1 MRSWHADATT
11 TESAGAVSAV
21 SADIRR
27 TRHGGGGGPL
37 SSNRSWLSSRKGAI
51 ASAIALAAA
60 MAGSLWLLAALELLD
75 SSNAADW
82 VTAVFTGGLVVV
94 AGAAFWPA
102 ASQVRQAAKASAE
115 SHRPYV
121 TVVTRAGI
129 GGFVY
134 LDLVN
139 NGNRAARNVTAALS
153 SPPLENVK
161 NAENPKAP
169 FGRVSYLAPNER
181 RSVFYS
187 SGKTDKWPP
196 ELVVEIS
203 YTGEDEES
211 HSATVT
217 HNLGA
222 LKLILA
228 NPENK
233 RTPQTLITEGLNRFE
248 RIVNRAVQ
256 QVAENSAPLRRRRH
270 HDRLKRLG
278 KMRRST

>member
-1 MRSWHADATT
+1 M
-11 TESAGAVSAV
+11 
-21 SADIRR
+21 
-27 TRHGGGGGPL
+27 
-37 SSNRSWLSSRKGAI
+37 SSNRGWLSGRKGAA
-51 ASAIALAAA
+51 ASAIALAAVT
-60 MAGSLWLLAALELLD
+60 AGALSLLAMCGVMHSA
-75 SSNAADW
+75 NAADW
-82 VTAVFTGGLVVV
+82 VTAVFTAGLVVV

-115 SHRPYV
+115 SHRPYI

-139 NGNRAARNVTAALS
+139 NGNRAARNVTAEMS
-153 SPPLENVK
+153 SPPLVNVK

-169 FGRVSYLAPNER
+169 YGTISYLAPDER

-187 SGKTDKWPP
+187 SGKTEKWPP
-196 ELVVEIS
+196 ELVIEIA
-203 YTGEDEES
+203 YAGEDGES

-217 HNLGA
+217 HNLDA
-222 LKLILA
+222 LKLILE

-248 RIVNRAVQ
+248 RIVNGAVEQ
-256 QVAENSAPLRRRRH
+256 IVEASTPSKWQRRQ
-270 HDRLKRLG
+270 DRLMRLRA
-278 KMRRST
+278 MRRNT